1 MLPGVWLGSI
11 YWGALDGCSMLAGA
25 VWASLPAPDLLPALL
40 LSGELSPQPPM
51 CLCFPEFDGPLSNL
65 WQIKACFL

>member
-11 YWGALDGCSMLAGA
+11 HWGALDGCSMLAGA

-40 LSGELSPQPPM
+40 LSGELSP
-51 CLCFPEFDGPLSNL
+51 
-65 WQIKACFL
+65 